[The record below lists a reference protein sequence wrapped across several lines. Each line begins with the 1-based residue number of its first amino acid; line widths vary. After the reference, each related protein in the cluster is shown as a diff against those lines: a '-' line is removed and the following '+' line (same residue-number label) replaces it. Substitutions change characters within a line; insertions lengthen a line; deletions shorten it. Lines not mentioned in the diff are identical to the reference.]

1 MADAAGGSTVLTL
14 ALFGRKYY
22 LAGIWEVPEPTDSAL
37 FEGDELFVLG
47 SILFSVAAFV
57 SVRPRADLPR
67 SHAKATSERS
77 PPRLVARAD
86 VVGLSTSAISPRPRA
101 RLCWQ

>member
-67 SHAKATSERS
+67 K
-77 PPRLVARAD
+77 
-86 VVGLSTSAISPRPRA
+86 RPRTDLPRGSSLSLA
-101 RLCWQ
+101 PTSSI